1 MHTVIENMIT
11 RRSCRGYKPD
21 MIPEDVL
28 EEILKAGTYAATG
41 MGKQSPVIL
50 AAHALGVDSC
60 WIHRAKETFDRP
72 EWKEFLKEQGIEGD
86 YEGIG
91 NCVLGYRAVPL
102 KEAAP
107 RKDHYVYRVK

>member
-50 AAHALGVDSC
+50 AV
-60 WIHRAKETFDRP
+60 TNP
-72 EWKEFLKEQGIEGD
+72 EVRQRLAGGEA
-86 YEGIG
+86 G
-91 NCVLGYRAVPL
+91 NLLVICLR
-102 KEAAP
+102 
-107 RKDHYVYRVK
+107 